1 VFDVLDDARVARD
14 PTAPVENAVA
24 ALAAR
29 PGAGSVS
36 TPAAEARAA
45 VLAGGRGV
53 AAPAR
58 DAAVPERRVALA
70 ERRRQV
76 VVDEVAARGRA
87 LRRLGR
93 HQRHHAPAL
102 RPVVTCPASS
112 VAHTENLHFTG
123 MIYPVAKRTE
133 IIT

>member
-1 VFDVLDDARVARD
+1 MLDDARVARD

-76 VVDEVAARGRA
+76 VVDEVAA
-87 LRRLGR
+87 
-93 HQRHHAPAL
+93 
-102 RPVVTCPASS
+102 
-112 VAHTENLHFTG
+112 
-123 MIYPVAKRTE
+123 
-133 IIT
+133 